1 MVSVAADGAASG
13 RRFEVL
19 AEAGRLFSERGYHA
33 TTMRDIAKACNVQPA
48 SLYAHFPSKESLL
61 VELVHRYFD
70 VVTTAMRSVADDAAT
85 GALQL
90 ARLMEALV
98 GAGMAN
104 RTEFMVVAND
114 WNHVLQTPA
123 LSGLLSR
130 RDEVLDLLRG
140 ALERAIDDRS
150 LRADLEVEAVLWV
163 LTSLVAGMVDE
174 RFEHRLVDDASPPVR
189 TMLSVVFDGLAP
201 NRA

>member
-1 MVSVAADGAASG
+1 MVSMAADGAASG

-48 SLYAHFPSKESLL
+48 SLYGHFPSKESLL

-70 VVTTAMRSVADDAAT
+70 AATAAMRSAVDHTAT
-85 GALQL
+85 GAAQL
-90 ARLMEALV
+90 AMLMEALI

-123 LSGLLSR
+123 LSDLLLR

-140 ALERAIDDRS
+140 ALERGIDDRS
-150 LRADLEVEAVLWV
+150 LRADLEVEAVLWI

-174 RFEHRLVDDASPPVR
+174 RFEHRLVDDTSPPVR
-189 TMLSVVFDGLAP
+189 TMLSVVFDGLA
-201 NRA
+201 A